1 MIECKPFCSESK
13 IATVNE
19 GTVKVLCALSKIM
32 ALFGKKTTTQAAQ
45 PEEAAASTDD
55 FSPEALAALADSL
68 DSGQTDLQNGSAL
81 HVRKPVSFK
90 NGSVLG
96 VNIGADTMK
105 AVELTA
111 KGGSCTVTGVA
122 IAPTPP
128 DSIAN
133 GVVMS
138 VNVLADAVKELIAPF
153 KTKKVVTSVA
163 GTGEVIVR
171 VIEVPTMTDAELQ
184 ENMTTDLDRYIPFP
198 PSDVQWDAAAMRDL
212 PMDPNAT
219 NMDVLL
225 VAARHE
231 LIDLHLQLL
240 SAIKVDPKAIDVE
253 PLAAARALSGPLS
266 ENSTHVDYNDVCAVL
281 DIGSSSTEISILRGD
296 ELVFTRTVPVAGN
309 TMTQALADK
318 LNLSHLDAERLKR
331 EKGDASP
338 AQEISPQ
345 TASSAATNV
354 ATVNEN
360 TEVAA
365 ADTSSDFDDIILPD
379 DSPAEAD
386 NTPQEAPAESADPF
400 DLDLFNQG
408 PSQSEPDEQ
417 HQQKMPDSTDGED
430 ASQLPSKNAPD
441 NADPEIDS
449 DDASL
454 PSKAEVET
462 PEAEPVA
469 GGAIASFF
477 DFDDN
482 ELDEHS
488 EQLPT
493 IEGKPQHTEAPPH
506 EEEEPG
512 VIDWDDDSFLPSVAS
527 TETPGA
533 SLPSA
538 FTFPE
543 SESPVP
549 EVPAIDAPVPV
560 PQTSGFSL
568 DDIGVPTPAIDE
580 KSVVPPVTKAPVA
593 EVAEK
598 APVEDIDLSDILG
611 DTAEST
617 SVADVDEGLGGT
629 IHLDEDA
636 GLEDSFAGLSAG
648 LDVEEKP
655 HDEAAVHAVL
665 QPVLDDLAGELRRSL
680 EYHSAR
686 YPDAPVKRIVLIGG
700 GAKMR
705 NLDTYFAQE
714 LGVPAEVGNPFKA
727 LNSDAPQVNQH
738 LLEEHSNAFVVALGL
753 AMREIIR

>member
-1 MIECKPFCSESK
+1 
-13 IATVNE
+13 
-19 GTVKVLCALSKIM
+19 M
-32 ALFGKKTTTQAAQ
+32 ALFGKKTTTHETH
-45 PEEAAASTDD
+45 PGEAAASTDD
-55 FSPEALAALADSL
+55 FSPEALAALAESL
-68 DSGQTDLQNGSAL
+68 DSGEAGVQDGSAL
-81 HVRKPVSFK
+81 QVRKPVSFK

-96 VNIGADTMK
+96 INIGADTIK

-111 KGGSCTVTGVA
+111 KGGSCAVTGVA

-198 PSDVQWDAAAMRDL
+198 PSDVQWDAKAMRDL
-212 PMDPNAT
+212 PMDPTAT

-240 SAIKVDPKAIDVE
+240 GAIKVDPKAIDVE
-253 PLAAARALSGPLS
+253 PLAAARALSGSLS
-266 ENSTHVDYNDVCAVL
+266 DNNTHIDYNDVCAVL

-296 ELVFTRTVPVAGN
+296 ELVFTRTVPIAGN

-318 LNLSHLDAERLKR
+318 LNLPYQDAERLKR
-331 EKGDASP
+331 EKGDAVFAPEES
-338 AQEISPQ
+338 AQVTTSTTSA
-345 TASSAATNV
+345 TASTNV

-360 TEVAA
+360 TEVA
-365 ADTSSDFDDIILPD
+365 DEDSSSDFDDIAPSD
-379 DSPAEAD
+379 D
-386 NTPQEAPAESADPF
+386 APAETVDTPVESSDPF

-408 PSQSEPDEQ
+408 PTQSEPGEQ
-417 HQQKMPDSTDGED
+417 HQQKMPESTNDDEEE
-430 ASQLPSKNAPD
+430 SHLPSKKASD
-441 NADPEIDS
+441 NDVDPEIENE
-449 DDASL
+449 DAFL
-454 PSKAEVET
+454 PSVGKAAET
-462 PEAEPVA
+462 SQS
-469 GGAIASFF
+469 GGAIASYF
-477 DFDDN
+477 DFDEN

-493 IEGKPQHTEAPPH
+493 IEGKPQHTEALPQ
-506 EEEEPG
+506 EEEESG

-527 TETPGA
+527 TESTGEA
-533 SLPSA
+533 LPSA

-543 SESPVP
+543 EESPP
-549 EVPAIDAPVPV
+549 PAAPATDAATPSVVASP
-560 PQTSGFSL
+560 GFSL
-568 DDIGVPTPAIDE
+568 DDLTVPEPVVEDE
-580 KSVVPPVTKAPVA
+580 KAASPIEESPASQQA
-593 EVAEK
+593 EA

-611 DTAEST
+611 DTAE
-617 SVADVDEGLGGT
+617 AAPALDVDEGLGGT
-629 IHLDEDA
+629 IHLGEADAESGLGDSLA
-636 GLEDSFAGLSAG
+636 GLGTGLE
-648 LDVEEKP
+648 VEEKA
-655 HDEAAVHAVL
+655 HDEAAVHAIL
-665 QPVLDDLAGELRRSL
+665 QPVLDDLTGELRRSL

-705 NLDTYFAQE
+705 NLDSYFTQE
-714 LGVPAEVGNPFKA
+714 LGIPAAVGNPFEGLK
-727 LNSDAPQVNQH
+727 SDSPQVNQQ
-738 LLEEHSNAFVVALGL
+738 LLEEYSNVFVIALGL
-753 AMREIIR
+753 AMREVIR

>member
-1 MIECKPFCSESK
+1 
-13 IATVNE
+13 
-19 GTVKVLCALSKIM
+19 M
-32 ALFGKKTTTQAAQ
+32 ALFGKKTTTKEAP
-45 PEEAAASTDD
+45 PEQEAVSTDD
-55 FSPEALAALADSL
+55 FSPEALAALAESL
-68 DSGQTDLQNGSAL
+68 DSGEADVKSGSAVQ
-81 HVRKPVSFK
+81 VRKPVSFK

-96 VNIGADTMK
+96 INIGADTMK

-111 KGGSCTVTGVA
+111 KNGSCTVTGVA

-198 PSDVQWDAAAMRDL
+198 PSEVQWDAAAMRDL

-240 SAIKVDPKAIDVE
+240 AAVKVDPKAIDVE

-266 ENSTHVDYNDVCAVL
+266 ENSTHVDYNDVVAVL
-281 DIGSSSTEISILRGD
+281 DIGASSTEISILRGD

-309 TMTQALADK
+309 TMTQALMDK
-318 LNLSHLDAERLKR
+318 LNLPHMDAERLKR

-338 AQEISPQ
+338 AQDVPAVPPS
-345 TASSAATNV
+345 ASTNI
-354 ATVNEN
+354 APINEN
-360 TEVAA
+360 TDVAQS
-365 ADTSSDFDDIILPD
+365 DVSSGFDDIILSDEPPTETGD
-379 DSPAEAD
+379 VPAD
-386 NTPQEAPAESADPF
+386 VPAESSDPF

-408 PSQSEPDEQ
+408 PTQSEPGEQ
-417 HQQKMPDSTDGED
+417 HQQKMPDSAGGEDD
-430 ASQLPSKNAPD
+430 ASQLPSKKPEGD
-441 NADPEIDS
+441 ADTEVDG
-449 DDASL
+449 DDVAL
-454 PSKAEVET
+454 PSKADAAQASV
-462 PEAEPVA
+462 PEPAT

-477 DFDDN
+477 DFDEK

-506 EEEEPG
+506 EEEETG
-512 VIDWDDDSFLPSVAS
+512 TINWDDDSFLPSVAT
-527 TETPGA
+527 TETTGA
-533 SLPSA
+533 TLPSA
-538 FTFPE
+538 FTFPDA
-543 SESPVP
+543 ESPA
-549 EVPAIDAPVPV
+549 PAAPVVKAAVEPV
-560 PQTSGFSL
+560 AIPQPSAFSL
-568 DDIGVPTPAIDE
+568 DSSTPAPAAEE
-580 KSVVPPVTKAPVA
+580 KSTLPPVA
-593 EVAEK
+593 EEIPAEK
-598 APVEDIDLSDILG
+598 APVEDIDLSDILS
-611 DTAEST
+611 DTPEST
-617 SVADVDEGLGGT
+617 PALDMDEGLGGT
-629 IHLDEDA
+629 IALDEGV
-636 GLEDSFAGLSAG
+636 GLGDSLSGLGTG

-665 QPVLDDLAGELRRSL
+665 KPIFDDLASELRRSL

-686 YPDAPVKRIVLIGG
+686 YPDAPVRRIVLVGG
-700 GAKMR
+700 GAKMH
-705 NLDTYFAQE
+705 NLDTYFSQN
-714 LGVPAEVGNPFKA
+714 LGVPASIGNPFHS
-727 LNSDAPQVNQH
+727 LDVDASQVNQQ
-738 LLEEHSNAFVVALGL
+738 LVAEQGSALVVALGL

>member
-1 MIECKPFCSESK
+1 LHPSTKLPEKYF
-13 IATVNE
+13 
-19 GTVKVLCALSKIM
+19 CALSKIM
-32 ALFGKKTTTQAAQ
+32 ALFGKKTTTKEAP
-45 PEEAAASTDD
+45 PEQQAASTDD
-55 FSPEALAALADSL
+55 FSPEALAALAESL
-68 DSGQTDLQNGSAL
+68 DSGEANVQAGSAL
-81 HVRKPVSFK
+81 QVRKPVSFK

-111 KGGSCTVTGVA
+111 KNGSCTVTGLA

-198 PSDVQWDAAAMRDL
+198 PSEVQWDAAAMRDL
-212 PMDPNAT
+212 PVDPNAT

-240 SAIKVDPKAIDVE
+240 SAVKVDPKAIDVE

-266 ENSTHVDYNDVCAVL
+266 ENSTHVDYNDVVAVL
-281 DIGSSSTEISILRGD
+281 DIGASSTEISILRGD

-309 TMTQALADK
+309 TMTQALMDK
-318 LNLSHLDAERLKR
+318 LNLPHTDAERLKR

-338 AQEISPQ
+338 AQDTP
-345 TASSAATNV
+345 TASTNV
-354 ATVNEN
+354 ATINEN
-360 TEVAA
+360 TDVAQ
-365 ADTSSDFDDIILPD
+365 SDASTGFDDIILPD
-379 DSPAEAD
+379 EPPAEISS
-386 NTPQEAPAESADPF
+386 APADTPEESSDPF

-408 PSQSEPDEQ
+408 PTQSEPGEQ
-417 HQQKMPDSTDGED
+417 HQQKMPDSTGDDDD
-430 ASQLPSKNAPD
+430 ASQLPSKNSDSDVDA
-441 NADPEIDS
+441 EIDS
-449 DDASL
+449 DDTAL
-454 PSKAEVET
+454 PSKAEASHT
-462 PEAEPVA
+462 PPAEPTT

-477 DFDDN
+477 DFDEN
-482 ELDEHS
+482 ELDEQS

-506 EEEEPG
+506 EEEETG
-512 VIDWDDDSFLPSVAS
+512 TIDWDDDSFLPSVAA
-527 TETPGA
+527 TETTDA
-533 SLPSA
+533 TLPSA
-538 FTFPE
+538 FTFPDE
-543 SESPVP
+543 ESPTPAAPAGGAAVEPVAIP
-549 EVPAIDAPVPV
+549 E
-560 PQTSGFSL
+560 PQGFSL
-568 DDIGVPTPAIDE
+568 DSGTPAPTAEE
-580 KSVVPPVTKAPVA
+580 KSTLPPVTEEAP
-593 EVAEK
+593 AEK

-611 DTAEST
+611 DTSEST
-617 SVADVDEGLGGT
+617 PALGIDEGLGGT
-629 IHLDEDA
+629 IALDEGI
-636 GLEDSFAGLSAG
+636 GLGDSLADLGTG

-655 HDEAAVHAVL
+655 HDEVAVHAVL
-665 QPVLDDLAGELRRSL
+665 KPILDDLTSELRRSL

-686 YPDAPVKRIVLIGG
+686 YPDAPVKRIVLVGG
-700 GAKMR
+700 GAKLH
-705 NLDTYFAQE
+705 NLDKYFSQN
-714 LGVPAEVGNPFKA
+714 LGVPAIVGNP
-727 LNSDAPQVNQH
+727 LQSLTTDSSQVNPQ
-738 LLEEHSNAFVVALGL
+738 LIKEHGNAFVVALGL

>member
-1 MIECKPFCSESK
+1 
-13 IATVNE
+13 
-19 GTVKVLCALSKIM
+19 M
-32 ALFGKKTTTQAAQ
+32 ALFGKKPTAQ
-45 PEEAAASTDD
+45 EVLPEEAAASPDD
-55 FSPEALAALADSL
+55 FSPEALAALAESL
-68 DSGQTDLQNGSAL
+68 ETGETDVQGGSAL

-96 VNIGADTMK
+96 INIGADTIK

-111 KGGSCTVTGVA
+111 KNGLCTLTGMA

-184 ENMTTDLDRYIPFP
+184 ENMNTDLDRYIPFP

-240 SAIKVDPKAIDVE
+240 GAVKVDPRAIDVE

-281 DIGSSSTEISILRGD
+281 NIGASSTEISILRGD
-296 ELVFTRTVPVAGN
+296 ELVFTRTIPVAGN

-318 LNLSHLDAERLKR
+318 LNLSLQDAERLKR
-331 EKGDASP
+331 EKSDASLSQETLVETEPPPTTSPSVP
-338 AQEISPQ
+338 A
-345 TASSAATNV
+345 V
-354 ATVNEN
+354 
-360 TEVAA
+360 
-365 ADTSSDFDDIILPD
+365 SDNSGVVEAGIESGFDDIVLPADLPAETDVASD
-379 DSPAEAD
+379 DSPAE
-386 NTPQEAPAESADPF
+386 NADPF

-408 PSQSEPDEQ
+408 PSQSEPGEQ
-417 HQQKMPDSTDGED
+417 HQQKMPDAPGDD
-430 ASQLPSKNAPD
+430 DPSQLPSKKTPD
-441 NADPEIDS
+441 DADPELDTDDS
-449 DDASL
+449 SL
-454 PSKAEVET
+454 PSKVEASDADD
-462 PEAEPVA
+462 AEPA
-469 GGAIASFF
+469 ASGALASFF
-477 DFDDN
+477 DFDET
-482 ELDEHS
+482 ELDEQS

-512 VIDWDDDSFLPSVAS
+512 AINWDDDSFLPSVAS
-527 TETPGA
+527 TETTDAP
-533 SLPSA
+533 LPSA

-543 SESPVP
+543 EESATPVTP
-549 EVPAIDAPVPV
+549 VGGLPVTAAAAIPPPAEL
-560 PQTSGFSL
+560 SL
-568 DDIGVPTPAIDE
+568 DSVETSAPAAQE
-580 KSVVPPVTKAPVA
+580 KSTLPSETEEPSAVKEPA
-593 EVAEK
+593 
-598 APVEDIDLSDILG
+598 EDIDLSDILG
-611 DTAEST
+611 DAPE
-617 SVADVDEGLGGT
+617 VAPAVDIDEGLGGT
-629 IHLDEDA
+629 ITLDEDQGLGDSLA
-636 GLEDSFAGLSAG
+636 GLGTG

-655 HDEAAVHAVL
+655 HDEAAVHEVL
-665 QPVLDDLAGELRRSL
+665 KPILDDLSSELRRSL

-705 NLDTYFAQE
+705 NLDKYFAQD
-714 LGVPAEVGNPFKA
+714 LGVPAVVGNPFLS
-727 LNSDAPQVNQH
+727 LNTDGTQVNQQ
-738 LLEEHSNAFVVALGL
+738 LIEEHGSVFVVALGL